1 MLMNPHSGTVSSCA
15 GASLTR
21 VRARVADEWQA
32 GTNCDVQLVL
42 RNRGTSESCQT
53 KTLDSSGDN
62 WERNQ
67 EEDFDEENY
76 RDLFLPCKLFY
87 PKPGKLQFYSTCRSS
102 GKLAKVE
109 LNFGSTY
116 YFSRGLEELSW
127 DEWGEFEQV
136 WHDLH

>member
-1 MLMNPHSGTVSSCA
+1 MARFTVSSCA

-21 VRARVADEWQA
+21 IRARVADESWA
-32 GTNCDVQLVL
+32 GTDCGVQLVL

-67 EEDFDEENY
+67 EEDFEEENY
-76 RDLFLPCKLFY
+76 RDLFLPCKHFY

-127 DEWGEFEQV
+127 DEWGEDEQV

>member
-1 MLMNPHSGTVSSCA
+1 MARFTVSSSA
-15 GASLTR
+15 GETLTR
-21 VRARVADEWQA
+21 IRATVADEWLA
-32 GTNCDVQLVL
+32 DTDCGVHLVL

-67 EEDFDEENY
+67 EEDFEEEDY
-76 RDLFLPCKLFY
+76 RDLFLPCKHFY

-127 DEWGEFEQV
+127 DEWGEDEQV